1 MQPEKGASSG
11 GGWPDVTRST
21 PNSPKNRSSSLRTA
35 AELSRSVNF
44 LLNVHD
50 RQVDR
55 ESGFSLGTLARSEEM
70 LSPSP
75 PPSPPTSGC
84 WNSGQRRQSS
94 FEETPIGLLPPTDHL
109 KPRRSSMSILFDAG
123 HRHSHHSNATS
134 LLTSVLSKT
143 LRSKK
148 YVRLSFLFL
157 VLIHPGFSFRLR
169 LEGNGAAGRFL
180 TNSGGPAAGP
190 SPTLKSFI
198 RTVFADDGKLCG
210 GCGCMTLT
218 SREINGVSVFVID

>member
-50 RQVDR
+50 RQVD
-55 ESGFSLGTLARSEEM
+55 SGFIRTLAHSEEM

-109 KPRRSSMSILFDAG
+109 KPRRSSMSILFDAA

-148 YVRLSFLFL
+148 YVRLSLFSFFLQFY
-157 VLIHPGFSFRLR
+157 IHPGFFSFRLR
-169 LEGNGAAGRFL
+169 LEEGSGAAGRFL

-198 RTVFADDGKLCG
+198 RTVFADDVKLCG

-218 SREINGVSVFVID
+218 S